1 MNLIREFR
9 YRIVTINPLPATT
22 GSPIGQRMYAAIVEG
37 EIEGPRLRASLAAPG
52 SDWMGV
58 GGDGFLRPDV
68 RLAFRSND
76 GAAILV
82 RVSGLVEQTTAF
94 MKANDENG
102 ETGYGDQYLRLVMQF
117 ETGAERYGWLNTSLF
132 LAEGRLFQTGS
143 LECEVYR
150 VA

>member
-1 MNLIREFR
+1 
-9 YRIVTINPLPATT
+9 
-22 GSPIGQRMYAAIVEG
+22 
-37 EIEGPRLRASLAAPG
+37 
-52 SDWMGV
+52 
-58 GGDGFLRPDV
+58 
-68 RLAFRSND
+68 
-76 GAAILV
+76 
-82 RVSGLVEQTTAF
+82 